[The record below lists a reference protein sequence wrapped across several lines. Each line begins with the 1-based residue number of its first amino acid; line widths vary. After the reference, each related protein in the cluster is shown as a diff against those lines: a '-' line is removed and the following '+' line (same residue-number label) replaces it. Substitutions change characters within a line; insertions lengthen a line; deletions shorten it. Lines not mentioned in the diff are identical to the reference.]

1 MFHFSKVILNLRNDR
16 DTFLS
21 VSCFLP
27 YCKQVG
33 FLCRYDG
40 CILRP
45 CASFSFHRLKFFHCF
60 YYNFT
65 LTNLLVRQIKAGKIC
80 RIVPSFYNLK
90 PLMSTVFA
98 RNYKIGLI
106 ARLFL
111 GNAITSWIDSSW
123 RMSIIRRSSPGAIPP

>member
-1 MFHFSKVILNLRNDR
+1 MTILYHKNAVNLTMFHFSKVTLNLRNDR
-16 DTFLS
+16 GTFLS

-80 RIVPSFYNLK
+80 RIVPCFYNLK

-98 RNYKIGLI
+98 RNYKKKLSLTENRISFFRQL
-106 ARLFL
+106 
-111 GNAITSWIDSSW
+111 
-123 RMSIIRRSSPGAIPP
+123 